1 MGHQN
6 MRRYLLVALAAIA
19 LANVVTS
26 SQATTVVRDHRTGP
40 VVRDH
45 RTGPEVRDHRTGPVV
60 RDHRTGPEVRDH
72 RQGGVEVRDHRHGPE
87 VRDHRGDNAGTT
99 VTSQPRPKKKVCLLG
114 VVCTSNETVV
124 DIADKAIPTP
134 VIPR

>member
-1 MGHQN
+1 

-19 LANVVTS
+19 LTSVVTS

-60 RDHRTGPEVRDH
+60 RDHRH
-72 RQGGVEVRDHRHGPE
+72 GVEVRDHRQQPE
-87 VRDHRGDNAGTT
+87 VRDHRGDNGGTT
-99 VTSQPRPKKKVCLLG
+99 VTSQPRPRKQKACLLG
-114 VVCTSNETVV
+114 VVCTTNQTVV
-124 DIADKAIPTP
+124 GIVDKAIPTP
-134 VIPR
+134 AIPR